1 MGGLLYNKKDLPLAS
16 ALIKSNSNH
25 PKLQKILKQPLYYIF
40 LLRLNDGRITLYE
53 RVNIFTLYQCTMV
66 FELKM
71 ACSKYKMVDQLK
83 ENEIIFASKV

>member
-40 LLRLNDGRITLYE
+40 LLRLNDGRIALYE
-53 RVNIFTLYQCTMV
+53 RVNIFY
-66 FELKM
+66 
-71 ACSKYKMVDQLK
+71 
-83 ENEIIFASKV
+83 IISMHNGL